1 MLTGLVLYGCGKPPA
16 VLIDGCAMESTG
28 RGTVTAGLPL
38 GMQELFL
45 AHGSDDYCLTA
56 ATSYASCFL

>member
-16 VLIDGCAMESTG
+16 VLIVGCAMESTG

-45 AHGSDDYCLTA
+45 AHG
-56 ATSYASCFL
+56 